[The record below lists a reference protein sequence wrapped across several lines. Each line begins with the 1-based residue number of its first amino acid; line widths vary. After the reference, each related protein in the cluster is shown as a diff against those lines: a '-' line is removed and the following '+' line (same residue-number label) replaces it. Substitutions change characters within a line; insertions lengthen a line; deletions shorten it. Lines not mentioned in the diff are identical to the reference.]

1 MSVNADDL
9 DGLTTYK
16 WRRRMFTVVT
26 AVAEAARS
34 KVVSLSYDQ
43 SRERRAPTSTSWMWI
58 KLLFNN
64 WEKISKAAIGF
75 DENIGLCDLT
85 KEEKDMLFARNMPH
99 TAKDLKKNLKAV
111 LARGK
116 ICRAGLN
123 ILCGHSRFLFLLDLI
138 LSLLH
143 QQLRYP
149 CSVSSLSSSTS
160 IASLFDS
167 SFCSP
172 FTLSFTSSSSS
183 SFAYSLNSRFS
194 FTTSSNSHSH
204 LQASPQFTPVFSQSR
219 FSLLYP
225 EKQPPFATVSAASVT
240 TASSS
245 PMTIHSIMNNVNTLP
260 ANTLYIK
267 VN

>member
-43 SRERRAPTSTSWMWI
+43 SRERRAPTSTSELI
-58 KLLFNN
+58 KL
-64 WEKISKAAIGF
+64 IVAA
-75 DENIGLCDLT
+75 LQ
-85 KEEKDMLFARNMPH
+85 ASS
-99 TAKDLKKNLKAV
+99 
-111 LARGK
+111 
-116 ICRAGLN
+116 
-123 ILCGHSRFLFLLDLI
+123 SRFLFLLDLI

-160 IASLFDS
+160 IASLLDS

-183 SFAYSLNSRFS
+183 SLAYSLNSRFS

-245 PMTIHSIMNNVNTLP
+245 PMTIHSNVNTLP

>member
-1 MSVNADDL
+1 MGRRGEQYPIFKLNGVKNFGAGSKELGFGENYTSLTRHLGDSIYSLNFLEFTQAVETLIDDMSVNADDL

-111 LARGK
+111 LAR
-116 ICRAGLN
+116 AT
-123 ILCGHSRFLFLLDLI
+123 
-138 LSLLH
+138 
-143 QQLRYP
+143 
-149 CSVSSLSSSTS
+149 SVSSPCRHRLPLPHFWKSM
-160 IASLFDS
+160 
-167 SFCSP
+167 
-172 FTLSFTSSSSS
+172 
-183 SFAYSLNSRFS
+183 
-194 FTTSSNSHSH
+194 TTRRRQNMDTEV
-204 LQASPQFTPVFSQSR
+204 ADAK
-219 FSLLYP
+219 
-225 EKQPPFATVSAASVT
+225 EKE
-240 TASSS
+240 
-245 PMTIHSIMNNVNTLP
+245 
-260 ANTLYIK
+260 
-267 VN
+267 